1 MLKGEIQFR
10 EYLLKVA
17 HIRQCEVPYYIQW
30 VKNFKNY
37 FPEEV
42 YNRSTVLEQYKGIIV
57 YRLYGWQVQ
66 QALSAVRHYWY
77 FLDSRCSVPSTIQP
91 SSGQSIS
98 KAASK
103 AVDKA
108 EMAVMEEA
116 RRMLRLT
123 HRSYKTER
131 SYMGW
136 IRRFIDFIKK
146 NRPQFEKERIDQ
158 ADLKSF
164 LTYLAV
170 EKQVASSTQQQAY
183 NALLFLFRHVLGK
196 SVVGLNETIR
206 AVKPKRLPVV
216 LSEPEVSNLIHLL
229 PTPYNLMAMIIYG
242 GGLRLSE
249 CISVRVHDLDYENER
264 LTVHGGKGD
273 KDRIT
278 LFPNAVH
285 AALQSHLKEV
295 RKLYEEDRRLKQP
308 GVPLPQALQRK
319 YSSASLDWG
328 WFWVFPSPR
337 LSIDP
342 RSGDTY
348 RMHLYPSTLQKHFKQ
363 GVRKLKLT
371 KNATV
376 HSLRHSFATHL
387 IEAGYDIRTVQ
398 ELLGHSNINTTMIY
412 THVAVKNKLG
422 VISPLSKLEL

>member
-10 EYLLKVA
+10 EYLYKVA

-37 FPEEV
+37 FPEDV
-42 YNRSTVLEQYKGIIV
+42 YNRSTILEQYKGIIV

-66 QALSAVRHYWY
+66 QALSAVKHYWY
-77 FLDSRCSVPSTIQP
+77 FLDSRSSDMLKQAAPEQP
-91 SSGQSIS
+91 T
-98 KAASK
+98 ASNG
-103 AVDKA
+103 VDKA

-136 IRRFIDFIKK
+136 IRRFIVFIKK
-146 NRPQFEKERIDQ
+146 NRFQFEKERIDQ

-196 SVVGLNETIR
+196 TVEGLNETIR
-206 AVKPKRLPVV
+206 AFKPKRLPVV
-216 LSEPEVSNLIHLL
+216 LSETEVSGLIRLL
-229 PTPYNLMAMIIYG
+229 PSPYDLMAMIIYG

-249 CISVRVHDLDYENER
+249 CISVRVHDLDFDNER
-264 LTVHGGKGD
+264 ISVHGGKGD

-278 LFPNAVH
+278 LFPKAVH
-285 AALQSHLKEV
+285 SALQGHLKEV

-308 GVPLPQALQRK
+308 GC
-319 YSSASLDWG
+319 
-328 WFWVFPSPR
+328 PSPR
-337 LSIDP
+337 LCSVSINQPLSIGAGFGSFP
-342 RSGDTY
+342 RRVSVSIHAAATLTACTCT
-348 RMHLYPSTLQKHFKQ
+348 HLPSKSTLNRAF
-363 GVRKLKLT
+363 V
-371 KNATV
+371 
-376 HSLRHSFATHL
+376 S
-387 IEAGYDIRTVQ
+387 
-398 ELLGHSNINTTMIY
+398 
-412 THVAVKNKLG
+412 
-422 VISPLSKLEL
+422 

>member
-10 EYLLKVA
+10 EYLQKVV
-17 HIRQCEVPYYIQW
+17 HIQKREEPYYIRW
-30 VKNFKNY
+30 VKDFKNY

-42 YNRSTVLEQYKGIIV
+42 HNRSIILEQYKGIIV
-57 YRLYGWQVQ
+57 YRLQSWQVR
-66 QALSAVRHYWY
+66 QALSAVKHYWY
-77 FLDSRCSVPSTIQP
+77 FLDSRSSDPSLNQDSPGHTP
-91 SSGQSIS
+91 ASSTNKVEI
-98 KAASK
+98 
-103 AVDKA
+103 
-108 EMAVMEEA
+108 EVMEEA

-123 HRSYKTER
+123 HRSYKTEC

-136 IRRFIDFIKK
+136 IRRFIDYIKK
-146 NRPQFEKERIDQ
+146 NRPQFERESIGQ

-170 EKQVASSTQQQAY
+170 EKHVASSTQQQAY
-183 NALLFLFRHVLGK
+183 NALLFLFRHVFGK
-196 SVVGLNETIR
+196 TVEGLNETIR

-216 LSEPEVSNLIHLL
+216 LSETEVSGLIHLL
-229 PTPYNLMAMIIYG
+229 PAPYDLMAMIIYG

-249 CISVRVHDLDYENER
+249 CISIRVHDLDFDNER
-264 LTVHGGKGD
+264 ITVHGGKGD

-278 LFPNAVH
+278 LFPKALH
-285 AALQSHLKEV
+285 SALQNHLKEV
-295 RKLYEEDRRLKQP
+295 RKLYEEDRRLNQP

-319 YSSASLDWG
+319 YRSASLDWG

-371 KNATV
+371 RNATV

-387 IEAGYDIRTVQ
+387 IEAGYDMRTVQ
-398 ELLGHSNINTTMIY
+398 ELLGHSNVNTTMIY